1 MTHLVLNHLGIE
13 DLSNATPY
21 RSGSPIY
28 LCTLQLSMIGLVPA
42 PIIEDDI
49 TTTGF
54 HYYRLAIYRCS
65 VYS

>member
-49 TTTGF
+49 TTTGT
-54 HYYRLAIYRCS
+54 HCY
-65 VYS
+65 